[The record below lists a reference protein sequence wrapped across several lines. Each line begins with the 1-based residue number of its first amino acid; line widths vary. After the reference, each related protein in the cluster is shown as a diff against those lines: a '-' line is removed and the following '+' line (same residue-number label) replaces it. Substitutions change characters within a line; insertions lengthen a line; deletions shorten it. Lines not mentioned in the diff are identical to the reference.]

1 MLKLFIWGLIRLGV
15 VLVFVYPVVYAM
27 VILTATAFPQ
37 FNVDIRLEAVVW
49 LSSLIS
55 VLGYI
60 FIRTA
65 RTKEI
70 GKFIILSMLGS
81 IVLTMYE
88 GDISGDFSFRYIS
101 SSLFL
106 LALCLIM
113 MVYFV
118 IPIKQLKPFM
128 FIVPISSSS
137 WLMYK
142 SIYLPSYYA
151 YYFFTLK
158 PTISAEVYEQI
169 MSEIPQ
175 IFLDGFI
182 SGLFSLGLLCFYFF
196 SLYGHNPKA
205 VYKSVT
211 RKLTAAVVVK

>member
-1 MLKLFIWGLIRLGV
+1 MLKIFIWGLIRLSV
-15 VLVFVYPVVYAM
+15 VIVFVYPVVHAI
-27 VILTATAFPQ
+27 VIMAATALPQ
-37 FNVDIRLEAVVW
+37 FTVDIRFEVVVW

-65 RTKEI
+65 NTKEV
-70 GKFIILSMLGS
+70 GKFILLSMFGS

-88 GDISGDFSFRYIS
+88 GDMSGTFPFRYIS

-106 LALCLIM
+106 AVLCLIM

-118 IPIKQLKPFM
+118 FPIRQLKPFM
-128 FIVPISSSS
+128 FLVPISASS

-151 YYFFTLK
+151 YYFFSSK
-158 PTISAEVYEQI
+158 PSISSDIYEKI
-169 MSEIPQ
+169 ISKIPQ

-182 SGLFSLGLLCFYFF
+182 SGLFSLGLLCLYFF
-196 SLYGHNPKA
+196 SLYGHNPKT
-205 VYKSVT
+205 VYKNVT
-211 RKLTAAVVVK
+211 IKLTKERNN

>member
-27 VILTATAFPQ
+27 VIMAATAFPQ

-106 LALCLIM
+106 LALSLIM

-142 SIYLPSYYA
+142 SICLH
-151 YYFFTLK
+151 T
-158 PTISAEVYEQI
+158 THI
-169 MSEIPQ
+169 
-175 IFLDGFI
+175 IF
-182 SGLFSLGLLCFYFF
+182 
-196 SLYGHNPKA
+196 
-205 VYKSVT
+205 
-211 RKLTAAVVVK
+211 